1 MGGQG
6 ERRFFRVAYKWLCDR
21 KPEIAKRNL
30 IQISEYGRWD
40 DMIYIAEGT
49 KLERDMLEIIKSQ
62 LLLDMDSKTPSLLG
76 KWIPSENASSHTTK
90 KLGNKI
96 RTFLGMTH
104 KEYRHM
110 LSSLRNK
117 INIVERL
124 MSENRWD
131 EIEFDKIPSRAG
143 LIYKNAF
150 ARRDLIAQKYK
161 EFIKDDTKKVNAKA
175 LVPHEIAH
183 KAFYSDN
190 LDLDSTERLAL
201 QKYWD
206 NLPNYYG
213 DKQENGIAV
222 VDVSGSMSG
231 QPMEVAVALGAYIAD
246 KAKGPFANHFITF
259 SERPQLVEFHG
270 ADITDK
276 FNRCREADWGYNTD
290 IEAVF
295 DLLLKTART
304 RGVKAEDI
312 PTRLYIFSD
321 MEFDRGLNIDVPRRN
336 RWMYGE
342 EDDYSNAEAMA
353 KTTTLIEDIA
363 KNWAR
368 CGYTLPEVVFWNL
381 DARQNNIPAI
391 NGGTFSY
398 VSGFNPVMIEQILS
412 GVSGIDLMLA
422 KLNSERY
429 EKIV

>member
-6 ERRFFRVAYKWLCDR
+6 ERRFFRVAYKWLCDN
-21 KPEIAKRNL
+21 KTAIAKRNFE
-30 IQISEYGRWD
+30 QVSEYGRWD

-49 KLERDMLEIIKSQ
+49 KMENHMLELIKAQ
-62 LLLDMDSKTPSLLG
+62 LLLDMNSKTPSLLA
-76 KWIPSENASSHTTK
+76 KWVPSENASSHTTN

-96 RTFLGMTH
+96 RKYLEMTH
-104 KEYRHM
+104 KEYRVM
-110 LSSLRNK
+110 LSTLRAR

-131 EIEFDKIPSRAG
+131 EIEFDKIPSKAG

-150 ARRDLIAQKYK
+150 ARRDLIAQKYRD
-161 EFIKDDTKKVNAKA
+161 FVKDETKTVNAKA
-175 LVPHEIAH
+175 LAPHEIAH
-183 KAFYSDN
+183 QAFYSDR
-190 LDLDSTERLAL
+190 LDLDSTERIAL

-213 DKQENGIAV
+213 DKEENGLAV

-231 QPMEVAVALGAYIAD
+231 QPMEVAVALGAYIAE

-259 SERPQLVEFHG
+259 SEKPQLVEFHG

-276 FNRCREADWGYNTD
+276 FNRCKEADWGYNTN

-295 DLLLKTART
+295 NLLLKTARAK
-304 RGVKAEDI
+304 GVKAEDI

-321 MEFDRGLNIDVPRRN
+321 MEFDQGLDIQPRRS

-342 EDDYSNAEAMA
+342 EDEDMSVTMER
-353 KTTTLIEDIA
+353 TTTLIEDIA
-363 KNWAR
+363 ANWTR
-368 CGYTLPEVVFWNL
+368 YGYKLPEVVFWNL